1 MGAMV
6 LIGWVT
12 KMMLYKNATTMKQRI
27 RVTEM
32 TTNPQTLTSISSGV
46 RFSFRWWWC
55 NLLLQNRGDQVF
67 GASLGKQT
75 LWLLAI

>member
-46 RFSFRWWWC
+46 RFSF
-55 NLLLQNRGDQVF
+55 
-67 GASLGKQT
+67 S
-75 LWLLAI
+75 